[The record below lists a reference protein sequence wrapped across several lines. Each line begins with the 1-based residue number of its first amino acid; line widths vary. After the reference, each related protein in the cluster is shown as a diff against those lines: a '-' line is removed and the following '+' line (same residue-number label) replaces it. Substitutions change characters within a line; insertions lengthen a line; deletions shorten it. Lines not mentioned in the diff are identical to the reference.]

1 MDAFTGKSS
10 MHGGLLGM
18 DGLVKNMYLLGN
30 ESSCN
35 PALEDASFLFTSF
48 FKRAR
53 GVDFGGND
61 CRIGRNGWFPDA
73 RFWPVGAGLQC
84 VREVFL

>member
-1 MDAFTGKSS
+1 

-35 PALEDASFLFTSF
+35 PALEDASFLFASF
-48 FKRAR
+48 FWRAR
-53 GVDFGGND
+53 GGDFGGHD
-61 CRIGRNGWFPDA
+61 GRVGRNGWIPDA

-84 VREVFL
+84 VREVLL